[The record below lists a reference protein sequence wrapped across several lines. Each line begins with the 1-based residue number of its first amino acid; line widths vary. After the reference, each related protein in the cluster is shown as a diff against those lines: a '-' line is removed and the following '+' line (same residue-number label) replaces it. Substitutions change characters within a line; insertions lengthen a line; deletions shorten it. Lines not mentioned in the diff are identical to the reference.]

1 MAEPSQMNELVRDA
15 LSEIANIAGGIATTE
30 LDKLFTSEIRLNIM
44 GQRLQLDLNMTGFLT
59 IAELNTLMSTK
70 EEVMLISSPM
80 RTKDLDG
87 DITITFSSKS
97 ALLISSLLEQKR
109 GFYEMLGEEDQLAL
123 KRIGQVL
130 LDSYLSAFSSFLEL
144 PTTHAESKMFIMSP
158 DKVVKF
164 LKEKVDKHVQNSMIF
179 QTKFSVPRTDISGEF
194 ELMCTLKDLTSVI
207 KGIEKKLGIG
217 IDDNGIKQTD
227 YLKLKDGAE
236 LKNIDDLVVALKN
249 MDDATFA
256 NYVDPMKN
264 TFADWIGKVYKNEE
278 MIERLR
284 PRRTKADMLIALGKE
299 REKLD
304 QRDKAKSDDEKLE
317 DAIELVRQDYK
328 SLKELI
334 SEMRKT
340 GKDVSYQE
348 MSLDRVPAKIK
359 LAEAT
364 RSLDDVQKVQTLIS
378 DVKKQISSAV

>member
-1 MAEPSQMNELVRDA
+1 MNELVRDA

-44 GQRLQLDLNMTGFLT
+44 GQKLQLDLNMTGFLT

-144 PTTHAESKMFIMSP
+144 PTTHSESKMFIMSP

-164 LKEKVDKHVQNSMIF
+164 LKEKVDKRVQNSMIF

-194 ELMCTLKDLTSVI
+194 ELMCTLKDLSSVI

-217 IDDNGIKQTD
+217 IDDNGIKQLD
-227 YLKLKDGAE
+227 YLRLKDGTE
-236 LKNIDDLVVALKN
+236 LKNIDDLAIALKK
-249 MDDATFA
+249 MDDAAFA
-256 NYVDPMKN
+256 AYVDPMKN
-264 TFADWIGKVYKNEE
+264 TFADWLGKVYKSEE
-278 MIERLR
+278 MTERIR
-284 PRRTKADMLIALGKE
+284 PRRNRTDMLAALGKE

-304 QRDKAKSDDEKLE
+304 QKDKAKNEDEKLE

-328 SLKELI
+328 SLKELM

-340 GKDVSYQE
+340 GKEVSYQE

-378 DVKKQISSAV
+378 EVKKQLSSAV